1 MRAVVA
7 VGVFL
12 ASLLVP
18 PIANAETACEGGA
31 FAVGGYP
38 KTERVPDGYTPV
50 DTPGGIAP
58 WDAGGYTHGQQV
70 GAANVVAAV
79 DQFATACPDAEVHL
93 HGYSYGAAIVHTAV
107 ETIDQRDYAP
117 RVHVELAGNPRRPGG
132 VEDTWEW
139 LPPIAG
145 IDFRGAGATPQN
157 VASFEDRCNERWDI
171 ICDAPHPIDIIGNL
185 TGSIGYGST
194 GGHSYG

>member
-1 MRAVVA
+1 MRAVVV

-18 PIANAETACEGGA
+18 PIANAEPSCEGGA

-38 KTERVPDGYTPV
+38 KTGQVPDGYQAV

-70 GAANVVAAV
+70 GAANMIEAV
-79 DQFATACPDAEVHL
+79 DTYAAACPDAEIRL

-117 RVHVELAGNPRRPGG
+117 RVHVELKGNPRRPGG
-132 VEDTWEW
+132 VEDTWSW

-157 VASFEDRCNERWDI
+157 VATFEDKCNVGADYV
-171 ICDAPHPIDIIGNL
+171 CSAPHPIDIIGSVS
-185 TGSIGYGST
+185 GSIGYGT
-194 GGHSYG
+194 GGHSYR

>member
-18 PIANAETACEGGA
+18 PIASAETACEGGA

-38 KTERVPDGYTPV
+38 KTGRVPDGYQAV
-50 DTPGGIAP
+50 DTPGGIFP
-58 WDAGGYTHGQQV
+58 WEGRGGYNHGQQV
-70 GAANVVAAV
+70 GAANMIEAV
-79 DQFATACPDAEVHL
+79 DTYAAQCPDAEIRL

-132 VEDTWEW
+132 VEDTWSW
-139 LPPIAG
+139 VALPGIA
-145 IDFRGAGATPQN
+145 FRGAGITPQH
-157 VASFEDRCNERWDI
+157 VASFEDRCNVGRDYV
-171 ICDAPHPIDIIGNL
+171 CSAPHPIDIVGSVS
-185 TGSIGYGST
+185 GSIGYGT
-194 GGHSYG
+194 GGHSYP